1 MNRCYRTVFN
11 PSVGE
16 YQATSELSRCRSR
29 SATVRSVSRSA
40 MRSGLYACCLLASLP
55 ALATDLPTGA
65 DIVSGEAS
73 ISTSGNDM
81 AINQSTDSLITNWQT
96 FDIGAENSVTFVQ
109 PSSDS
114 VALNR
119 VVTSDASEIYGSL
132 SANGKVF
139 LINSS
144 GILFGENASVDT
156 AGLVASTLDISDDDF
171 LDGNYQF
178 SGDGDNAA
186 VVNNGSLISDG
197 GAVALLGGSVTNNG
211 VISAR
216 LGTVALAAGNV
227 ITLDFAGDGLL
238 SVAIDEATLGALVA
252 NHQLIQADGGQ
263 VILTASAA
271 DNLLQTVVNNDGII
285 QAASLEDHNGT
296 IVLNGGDGA
305 VEMSGTLD
313 TSSVDTT
320 AADEQTSSGG
330 TIQISGSS
338 ISLTAATLDV
348 SGTTGGGS
356 IEIGAGYQGSD
367 YSSTGLTDS
376 SSLTNA
382 TSISI
387 DNDSSLLADAG
398 SSGDGGTIV
407 VYAEQDTQAGGRYS
421 ATGGSTS
428 GDGGLIETSA
438 SSLSVASAISI
449 DTSAAN
455 GATGSWLLD
464 PDGFTV
470 GDDGD
475 MTAAALTSALQTSN
489 VTIQSTDGSGDDG
502 DITIADDVSWSSNA
516 LTLTATH
523 NINVNAVMT
532 ATDNAGLVANYG
544 TGIDEDGVLYGLYT
558 QQGGNSSFTGRID
571 LDETVSVVMNG
582 NSYTV
587 ITDASQLADIASQLA
602 DIASDGYYVL
612 GVDLG
617 DGFDDQT
624 ISSFAGVLNG
634 FGHTFSYSND
644 YDDSGI
650 ASGLFGTLEN
660 SALVSNLILT
670 AGNID
675 GQDSGSAS
683 AIGALANIN
692 YGSII
697 NVGSGVAVKDTLAD
711 DEGNSSIGGLVGINY
726 GLLANSYT
734 YSGSLYIV
742 NIGGGLV
749 GTNETSGVIVN
760 SSTRY
765 NGATVDADAATVT
778 YLGGLV
784 GVNNGT
790 ISKSYSTLLVDTG
803 SSRYDEE
810 DFPDLIAGGFVGQ
823 NNGTIDQSYAYHDTE
838 TGTGSMTSGLS
849 TVGGFVG
856 ENTGT
861 ITNAYAYDMLYG
873 NKAYAAGFAYINSGT
888 IENSYA
894 RFTSSASSV
903 RTVYGFVAYNTGTIS
918 NSYWT
923 HNEGGT
929 AVDSVDDDGSED
941 YVDLTTE
948 LGAEEA
954 SDLANYVGFDSEIW
968 SSAGSGFPMLAAL
981 NAVYVSNSLSSRIT
995 LDYGEDAYTSGNLS
1009 IYGLQAGDT
1018 AADVLFIDESALSW
1032 GYLDAGDYNATDVTV
1047 SSVDGYSIL
1056 GNFTVTPAEINL
1068 DYNNYTTYAA
1078 KEYDGTTDV
1087 NLDGNSSFNGLIG
1100 DQTLTFSYDA
1110 SYDSA
1115 DVAWSDGY
1123 VTSQTITV
1131 DNISV
1136 SDGDNGGKSSNYVL
1150 KSDSFTA
1157 SAVISQRL
1165 VDSSELSSSASD
1177 KTYDGTTTADVS
1189 LSITDSLAADTLAS
1203 GELSLE
1209 YDSADFDS
1217 ADAGD
1222 DQTVTVS
1229 GISLAGD
1236 SAANYLLENDTS
1248 TTEASINPLVL
1259 TVYGSTTDT
1268 ELDSTTIS
1276 ADELSLS
1283 GVLEGDTV
1291 NLSGTANLLSS
1302 EEGSNEL
1309 DISNLT
1315 IDNANYTLVDADTS
1329 FVISEA
1335 LRVAISSS
1343 NGVTLDEDVNT
1354 TSITTTESS
1363 SWINWQVFSIDAGE
1377 TVTITQPDGSSVLLN
1392 RVTGDAASIID
1403 GTLLSNG
1410 RVFLLNSNGVLF
1422 SSSSYVDVA
1431 ALVASTLSLSND
1443 ELMDGDD
1450 QYIFSV
1456 GSSETGS
1463 VVSEGDIVIADGGL
1477 LALLS
1482 SQGVSQNGSLSATN
1496 GSVVLAATSGLTLT
1510 TDDTGLTDYQL
1521 DDVSGALTFGG
1532 SASISNGLLET
1543 AGETLNL
1550 DSLTL
1555 IDDSAAATWSV
1566 SVPAISIGDSG
1577 LFSADEV
1584 AAQLA
1589 VRNLLLNAM
1598 DGGITI
1604 SDDIRWS
1611 SDSTLG
1617 LASTDTLDINARLN
1631 ASGASAGLIIE
1642 GDYAINSEHLDYNAD
1657 TTGYADAG
1665 ITLRGA
1671 NASLTI
1677 DGNDYVLLHDMD
1689 DIEAINDVGG
1699 SGYYAIANDIDASA
1713 YGDTE
1718 AVVTTFTGVLAGLG
1732 NTIASL
1738 TVDTGYESY
1747 AGLIGQ
1753 ATDAVF
1759 RDLFLDTIDIAGFA
1773 YIGGLLGYGSNIT
1786 LDNIRVSG
1794 AVTGNVD
1801 NTQTGT
1807 ETNTNIGGIAGA
1819 IALGN
1824 VNNVSSSA
1832 TVTGNQAD
1840 AISADI
1846 TITTGNI
1853 GGLIG
1858 GASGITL
1865 TNAYNTGDVTG
1876 HSGVGGL
1883 IGRINSYTATDG
1895 TVVDSVVEYAWNT
1908 GSISGDDVYLDDGTA
1923 GNISYAVGGLFG
1935 SVANAIISHVWSTG
1949 DVYGGGYTGGLIGA
1963 ATDSDISDASASG
1976 DVYAYNVENDHFFQ
1990 TSIGGLIGDMSG
2002 GSVSDS
2008 SASGDVYADSTDDPY
2023 YTYMS
2028 VGVGG
2033 LVGTL
2038 EDGTISNSSATGNVT
2053 GGSMVG
2059 GLVGQNE
2066 GGSVS
2071 DSSASGNVDGAVA
2084 TGGLVGHDE
2093 EGSYTNSTSSGDVSY
2108 ILEPQSAIDNS
2119 ADTLSDG
2126 DSDDS
2131 DTNSG
2136 NTSTSATTAA
2146 RAAVDASQQD
2156 LPETESATDRFDGDS
2171 SDDLALI
2178 AAREGGGEQGDGSY
2192 SADVHEIEIDGV
2204 IYQLSEDD
2212 CDPANEDCQGDDQ

>member
-16 YQATSELSRCRSR
+16 YQATSELSRSRSR
-29 SATVRSVSRSA
+29 GVTVRSLSRSA
-40 MRSGLYACCLLASLP
+40 MRSGLSACCLLGSLP

-65 DIVSGEAS
+65 EVVSGEAS
-73 ISTSGNDM
+73 ISTSGTEM
-81 AINQSTDSLITNWQT
+81 AINQSSDSLITNWQT
-96 FDIGAENSVTFVQ
+96 FDIGEGYSVVFIQ

-119 VVTSDASEIYGSL
+119 VITSDASEIYGSL

-156 AGLVASTLDISDDDF
+156 AGLVASTLDINDDDF
-171 LDGNYQF
+171 LAGNYQF

-186 VVNNGSLISDG
+186 VVNNGSLNSAG
-197 GAVALLGGSVTNNG
+197 GAIALLGGSVTNNG

-271 DNLLQTVVNNDGII
+271 DSLLQTVVNNDGII

-296 IVLNGGDGA
+296 IVLSGGDGA
-305 VEMSGTLD
+305 VEVSGTLD
-313 TSSVDTT
+313 TS
-320 AADEQTSSGG
+320 AAYSSADGEQASSGG

-338 ISLTAATLDV
+338 ISLTSATLDV

-367 YSSTGLTDS
+367 YQSTGLTDS
-376 SSLTNA
+376 SSLTKA

-387 DNDSSLLADAG
+387 DDDSSLLANAG

-407 VYAEQDTQAGGRYS
+407 VYAEQDTQVGGQYS
-421 ATGGSTS
+421 ATGGSIS

-449 DTSAAN
+449 DTTAAN
-455 GATGSWLLD
+455 GATGTWLLD

-502 DITIADDVSWSSNA
+502 DITIADDVSWSSNT

-532 ATDNAGLVANYG
+532 ASDNAGLVANYG
-544 TGIDEDGVLYGLYT
+544 TGTDEDGVLYGLYT
-558 QQGGNSSFTGRID
+558 QQGGNSSFTGQIN

-587 ITDASQLADIASQLA
+587 ITDASQLADIAS
-602 DIASDGYYVL
+602 DGYYVL
-612 GVDLG
+612 GADLG

-644 YDDSGI
+644 YDNSGI
-650 ASGLFGTLEN
+650 ASGLFGTLES

-670 AGNID
+670 LGYIY
-675 GQDSGSAS
+675 GQGSGSAS
-683 AIGALANIN
+683 AVGSLANIN

-697 NVGSGVAVKDTLAD
+697 NVGSGVGVKDTLAD

-734 YSGSLYIV
+734 YAGSLDIV

-765 NGATVDADAATVT
+765 NSATVVADAATVT

-790 ISKSYSTLLVDTG
+790 ISKSYSTLLVSTG

-838 TGTGSMTSGLS
+838 TGTGSMAISLS

-861 ITNAYAYDMLYG
+861 ITNAYAYDMLDG
-873 NKAYAAGFAYINSGT
+873 NKAHAAGFAYINSGT

-894 RFTSSASSV
+894 RFTSNASSAK
-903 RTVYGFVAYNTGTIS
+903 TVYGFVAYNTGTIS

-948 LGAEEA
+948 LSAEEA
-954 SDLANYVGFDSEIW
+954 SDLSSYVGFDSDIW

-981 NAVYVSNSLSSRIT
+981 NAVYVSNSLSSYTT
-995 LDYGEDAYTSGNLS
+995 LDYGEDAYSSGSLL

-1018 AADVLFIDESALSW
+1018 SADVLSIDEDALSW
-1032 GYLDAGDYNATDVTV
+1032 GYLDAGDYNASDVTV
-1047 SSVDGYSIL
+1047 SSVDGYNVM
-1056 GNFTVTPAEINL
+1056 GTFTVTPATINL
-1068 DYNNYTTYAA
+1068 SYNNYTTYAA

-1087 NLDGNSSFNGLIG
+1087 DLDGNSSFTGLVG
-1100 DQTLTFSYDA
+1100 DQTLTISYDA

-1136 SDGDNGGKSSNYVL
+1136 SDGENGGKASNYVL
-1150 KSDSFTA
+1150 SADSYTA
-1157 SAVISQRL
+1157 SAVISQRV

-1177 KTYDGTTTADVS
+1177 KTYDGTTTADVT
-1189 LSITDSLAADTLAS
+1189 LSTTDSLAADALAS

-1236 SAANYLLENDTS
+1236 SAGNYVLASDSS
-1248 TTEASINPLVL
+1248 TTEASITPLVL

-1268 ELDSTTIS
+1268 ELTSTTIS

-1291 NLSGTANLLSS
+1291 NLSGSATLLSS
-1302 EEGSNEL
+1302 DEGSNEL

-1315 IDNANYTLVDADTS
+1315 IDNANYTLAGADTN

-1343 NGVTLDEDVNT
+1343 DGVTLDDDVNT

-1392 RVTGDAASIID
+1392 RVVGDAASIID

-1410 RVFLLNSNGVLF
+1410 RVFILNSNGVLF

-1443 ELMDGDD
+1443 ELMDGDG
-1450 QYIFSV
+1450 QFVFSV

-1463 VVSEGDIVIADGGL
+1463 IVSEGDIVIADGGFV
-1477 LALLS
+1477 ALLS
-1482 SQGVSQNGSLSATN
+1482 SQGVSQTGNISATN

-1604 SDDIRWS
+1604 SDDISWS

-1631 ASGASAGLIIE
+1631 ASGANAGLIIE

-1665 ITLRGA
+1665 ITLSGA

-1689 DIEAINDVGG
+1689 DIEAINDAGG

-1713 YGDTE
+1713 YSYTE

-1732 NTIASL
+1732 NTIANL
-1738 TVDTGYESY
+1738 TVNTGHENY
-1747 AGLIGQ
+1747 AALIGQ

-1759 RDLFLDTIDIAGFA
+1759 RDLIMEAVDIAGYRYLGA
-1773 YIGGLLGYGSNIT
+1773 LLGYGSNIT
-1786 LDNIRVSG
+1786 LENIHVSG
-1794 AVTGNVD
+1794 SVIGNID
-1801 NTQTGT
+1801 NSITSGL
-1807 ETNTNIGGIAGA
+1807 ERNGYVGGIAGA
-1819 IALGN
+1819 IDLGTA
-1824 VNNVSSSA
+1824 NNVSSSA
-1832 TVTGNQAD
+1832 TVTSNYSDSANAD
-1840 AISADI
+1840 F
-1846 TITTGNI
+1846 TNTGSHT

-1858 GASGITL
+1858 EAAGLTL
-1865 TNAYNTGDVTG
+1865 TNAYNTGDVTS
-1876 HSGVGGL
+1876 HSSVGGL
-1883 IGRINSYTATDG
+1883 VGSLISYTASDG

-1908 GSISGDDVYLDDGTA
+1908 GTISGDDVYLEDGTA
-1923 GNISYAVGGLFG
+1923 GNISYYVGGLFG
-1935 SVANAIISHVWSTG
+1935 SVTNATISHVWSSG

-1963 ATDSDISDASASG
+1963 ATDSDITDASASG
-1976 DVYAYNVENDHFFQ
+1976 DIYAYNVENDHFYQ

-2059 GLVGQNE
+2059 GLVGENT
-2066 GGSVS
+2066 GGSIS
-2071 DSSASGNVDGAVA
+2071 DSSASGNVNGSAAV
-2084 TGGLVGHDE
+2084 GGLVGHDE
-2093 EGSYTNSTSSGDVSY
+2093 EGSYTNSTSSGEVSY
-2108 ILEPQSAIDNS
+2108 LLEPQSAVDNS
-2119 ADTLSDG
+2119 EDSITDEEDG
-2126 DSDDS
+2126 NSDDS
-2131 DTNSG
+2131 DTNNG

-2146 RAAVDASQQD
+2146 RAAADASQQD
-2156 LPETESATDRFDGDS
+2156 LPETESTADRFDGDS

-2178 AAREGGGEQGDGSY
+2178 AAREGSGDQDDGSY

-2204 IYQLSEDD
+2204 IYQLSEDN
-2212 CDPANEDCQGDDQ
+2212 CDPATENCQGEDQ

>member
-11 PSVGE
+11 PAVGE
-16 YQATSELSRCRSR
+16 YQATSELSRRHSR
-29 SATVRSVSRSA
+29 SATVRSISHA
-40 MRSGLYACCLLASLP
+40 AIRSGGLLLSASCLLASQP

-186 VVNNGSLISDG
+186 VVNNGSLRSDG

-238 SVAIDEATLGALVA
+238 SIAIDEATLDALVA

-271 DNLLQTVVNNDGII
+271 DSLLQTVVNNDGII

-305 VEMSGTLD
+305 VEVSGTLD
-313 TSSVDTT
+313 TTAADTT
-320 AADEQTSSGG
+320 AADEEVSSGG

-376 SSLTNA
+376 SSLTKA

-407 VYAEQDTQAGGRYS
+407 VYAEQDTQVGGQYS
-421 ATGGSTS
+421 ATGSSTS

-438 SSLSVASAISI
+438 SSLSVASDISI

-475 MTAAALTSALQTSN
+475 MTAASLTSALQTSN

-502 DITIADDVSWSSNA
+502 DITIADDVSWSSNT

-544 TGIDEDGVLYGLYT
+544 TGTDEDGVLYGLYT
-558 QQGGNSSFTGRID
+558 QQGTSSFAGQVN
-571 LDETVSVVMNG
+571 LDDSVGVVMNG

-587 ITDASQLADIASQLA
+587 ITDASQLADIAS
-602 DIASDGYYVL
+602 DGYYVL
-612 GVDLG
+612 GADLG
-617 DGFDDQT
+617 DDFDDQT

-697 NVGSGVAVKDTLAD
+697 NVGSAVGVKDILAD

-734 YSGSLYIV
+734 YSGVLYSV

-760 SSTRY
+760 SSTRA
-765 NGATVDADAATVT
+765 NSAGVRADADTVT

-790 ISKSYSTLLVDTG
+790 ISNSYSTVLINTSND
-803 SSRYDEE
+803 DEE
-810 DFPDLIAGGFVGQ
+810 DYPELIAGGFVGQ
-823 NNGTIDQSYAYHDTE
+823 NNGIIDQSYAYHDIE
-838 TGTGSMTSGLS
+838 SGSGTMAKYFSS
-849 TVGGFVG
+849 VGGFVG

-861 ITNAYAYDMLYG
+861 ITNAYAYDMLDG
-873 NKAYAAGFAYINSGT
+873 NRGSAAGFAYINSGT
-888 IENSYA
+888 ITNSYA
-894 RFTSSASSV
+894 RYTSDAYSS
-903 RTVYGFVAYNTGTIS
+903 TIVYGFISYNSGTIS

-923 HNEGGT
+923 HSEGGT
-929 AVDSVDDDGSED
+929 AVDSVDDDGSDD

-948 LGAEEA
+948 LSAEEA
-954 SDLANYVGFDSEIW
+954 SGFANYVGFDSDIW

-981 NAVYVSNSLSSRIT
+981 NAVYVSNSLSSRTT
-995 LDYGEDAYTSGNLS
+995 LDYGEDAYTSGNLFT
-1009 IYGLQAGDT
+1009 YGLQAGDT

-1268 ELDSTTIS
+1268 ELDGTTIS

-1291 NLSGTANLLSS
+1291 NLSGSADLISS

-1309 DISNLT
+1309 DISNLG
-1315 IDNANYTLVDADTS
+1315 IDNSNYTLVDADAS

-1343 NGVTLDEDVNT
+1343 DGVTLDEDVNT

-1363 SWINWQVFSIDAGE
+1363 SWINWQVFSIDASE

-1584 AAQLA
+1584 AVQLA

-1617 LASTDTLDINARLN
+1617 LASTDTLDINARLD

-1642 GDYAINSEHLDYNAD
+1642 GDYVINSEHLDYNAD

-1665 ITLRGA
+1665 ITLSGA

-1677 DGNDYVLLHDMD
+1677 GGNDYGLLHDMD
-1689 DIEAINDVGG
+1689 DIEAINDAGG
-1699 SGYYAIANDIDASA
+1699 SGYYAIANTIDASA
-1713 YGDTE
+1713 YSYTE

-1732 NTIASL
+1732 NTIANLS
-1738 TVDTGYESY
+1738 VDTGYENY

-1759 RDLFLDTIDIAGFA
+1759 RDLFLDTINIAGFA

-1840 AISADI
+1840 AISADF

-1858 GASGITL
+1858 GATGITL
-1865 TNAYNTGDVTG
+1865 TNAYNTGDVMG

-2002 GSVSDS
+2002 GSISDS

-2119 ADTLSDG
+2119 EGTLSDR
-2126 DSDDS
+2126 DPDDS
-2131 DTNSG
+2131 DI

-2146 RAAVDASQQD
+2146 RAAADASQQD

-2178 AAREGGGEQGDGSY
+2178 AAREGGGEQDDGSY